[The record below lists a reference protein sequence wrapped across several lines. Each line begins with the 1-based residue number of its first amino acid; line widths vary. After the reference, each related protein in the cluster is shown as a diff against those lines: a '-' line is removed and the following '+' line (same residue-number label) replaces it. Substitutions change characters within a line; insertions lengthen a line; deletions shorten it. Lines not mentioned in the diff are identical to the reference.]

1 MAATKFQ
8 AIFKELEQRIKDG
21 SYQGTLPTESV
32 LTQEFQTS
40 RNTIRRAI
48 TLLGKHGYV
57 YSVKG
62 RGVVILENFNKFQWA
77 IGADSFAGL
86 LALNGNNKRATVTKV
101 VRFKK
106 ILVDADLATHT
117 PFGIDEVLYEV
128 VRVRIID
135 QRPLTMDYSYFR
147 ANQIPPLTTSI
158 VQHSIYEYL
167 TSNGVKIA
175 AAKRRFSVI
184 SASEEDYHELDL
196 NDNNCVG
203 VLENLVYNDL
213 GKLFEYTEI
222 HFIPEEFSIGYF
234 AQNDTPNHETN

>member
-1 MAATKFQ
+1 MAATKFH

-62 RGVVILENFNKFQWA
+62 RGVVILENFNKFHWG

-86 LALNGNNKRATVTKV
+86 LALNENNQRPTETKV

-106 ILVDADLATHT
+106 ILVDEELSKRS
-117 PFGIDEVLYEV
+117 PFMVDEVLYEV

-135 QRPLTMDYSYFR
+135 GRPLTIDYSYFR
-147 ANQIPPLTTSI
+147 TNQIPPLTATI

-175 AAKRRFSVI
+175 AAKRRFSVAT
-184 SASEEDYHELDL
+184 ASEEDYHELDL
-196 NDNNCVG
+196 GQNNCVG

-234 AQNDTPNHETN
+234 AQNDSPRN

>member
-1 MAATKFQ
+1 MAATKFH
-8 AIFKELEQRIKDG
+8 AIFRELEQRIKEGTYKD
-21 SYQGTLPTESV
+21 TLPTESV

-62 RGVVILENFNKFQWA
+62 RGVVILENFNKFHWSV
-77 IGADSFAGL
+77 GGGSFAGL
-86 LALNGNNKRATVTKV
+86 QALNDNNQRASATKV

-106 ILVDADLATHT
+106 MLVDAELAART
-117 PFGIDEVLYEV
+117 PFEVDEVLYEV

-135 QRPLTMDYSYFR
+135 DLPLTMDYSYFR
-147 ANQIPPLTTSI
+147 ANQIPPLTETI

-167 TSNGVKIA
+167 TTNGLKIA
-175 AAKRRFSVI
+175 AAKRRFSV
-184 SASEEDYHELDL
+184 AVAADEDYRELKL
-196 NDNNCVG
+196 GDNNCVG
-203 VLENLVYNDL
+203 ILENLVFNDL

-222 HFIPEEFSIGYF
+222 HFVPGEFSIGFF
-234 AQNDTPNHETN
+234 AQNDNENA